1 VEVGLQRVSMRY
13 SRRGPWVLHDVEM
26 HVPAG
31 ALVYVEGENGC
42 GKSTL
47 LRILARVTVPT
58 RGRVTGVPA
67 QVGYVPE
74 RFPPSLSFS
83 PSQYL
88 GHLGRI
94 RGMSKRVV
102 VARSAELLE
111 NIGAAA
117 VADTPLTELSKG
129 TCQKVA
135 VAQALLG
142 DPALLVLDETF
153 AGLDATAQAVV
164 MEHVRARRDAGV
176 AVVFTDHGGRARAL
190 TPDVRLLLAAGALQ
204 PAAAPD
210 QMRMVVLA
218 GRPGAFDAARHDGV
232 RSVASSAEGMRL
244 QVDAAACDAVLAAAL
259 AAGLSVRR
267 VEAGW

>member
-1 VEVGLQRVSMRY
+1 
-13 SRRGPWVLHDVEM
+13 
-26 HVPAG
+26 
-31 ALVYVEGENGC
+31 
-42 GKSTL
+42 
-47 LRILARVTVPT
+47 
-58 RGRVTGVPA
+58 
-67 QVGYVPE
+67 
-74 RFPPSLSFS
+74 
-83 PSQYL
+83 
-88 GHLGRI
+88 
-94 RGMSKRVV
+94 MSKRVV

-204 PAAAPD
+204 PRAAPD
-210 QMRMVVLA
+210 PVRMVVLA